1 MDLDQA
7 NDSQAVPDPWRWW
20 DVTDKHGVTRRYL
33 GDDFDEFYRTSDEP
47 DVHRHLSIGWLL
59 LEESMISGAGPG
71 HWELQ
76 MRPVSAGG
84 GGGQRLHE
92 VPELVPDNLP
102 WFLLGHLKQ
111 GVTGRPIKG

>member
-1 MDLDQA
+1 LDQA

-33 GDDFDEFYRTSDEP
+33 GDDFDEFYRTSDER

-59 LEESMISGAGPG
+59 LEESVISGAGPG

-76 MRPVSAGG
+76 LRPVSAGG

-102 WFLLGHLKQ
+102 RFLLGHLKQ